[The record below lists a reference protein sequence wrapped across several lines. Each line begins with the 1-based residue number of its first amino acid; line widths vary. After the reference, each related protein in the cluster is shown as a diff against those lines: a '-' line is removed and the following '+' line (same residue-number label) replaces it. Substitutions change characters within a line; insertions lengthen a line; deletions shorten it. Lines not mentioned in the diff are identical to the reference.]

1 MKKNFKLMLV
11 ALFALLG
18 FNGVQ
23 AATLIGTTQYLD
35 NGFKYK
41 ILSVYKT
48 PGGAKVNTVSVSQ
61 NVYASQGAAAMV
73 IGATVD
79 IYVKGDDTDGTAID
93 KVCTFNIV
101 EVEAEGFK
109 NVTKATS
116 IQIGSNVKTIGANA
130 FDGCTNVTTITFDA
144 NSNDMTIAAE
154 AFKGTKVTSL
164 DLTTLTG
171 TLAAVN
177 KWWDN
182 TAFAPGKKVNTY
194 LQTIKFPA
202 KVITIVADAFAGFTK
217 LETVEFKAQSKPYVG
232 LTIGAGAFQETP
244 IKTLDLTEACI
255 SGKGAGEGLNRL
267 FEYNN
272 VTLKKVIMSKYV
284 QQLNEMAL
292 ADCIQLGEVDFS
304 QSTVLETIG
313 VGALSNTVVPTYDFS
328 KCYTLTTDG
337 KNYSTFL
344 NFQVGVNPFVN
355 TITTTNKNLKTVK
368 LPKGLAWSPVNVIGT
383 TFADCE
389 VLTTIESFN
398 LSKVTTVPDGAFA
411 NDKSLTSLEFPL
423 TLATVAGSPFVGCE
437 NLATLTF
444 NNQKEDGV
452 SPALTIGDG
461 ANNIFGATLDALT
474 TVNINTPSDKTAN
487 VTIATGALAGCTGI
501 TTLNVAKGGKFVGTI
516 KTFALNAD
524 ADATVT
530 FGDITGA
537 ASVETIAGPLG
548 TNTTALTIGEF
559 SPSADFGAEI
569 VDGKISAATVG
580 AVKQKSVLTAI
591 GQAVKI
597 TFTGNVNAV
606 LDQSPANANLTT
618 LDFGAAKMAVD
629 IVGATVFDESVT
641 PNLKD
646 VTWKPADADATAAF
660 NLNAFNSSATPLGA
674 GAYVTFH
681 TTTAVGDGVYALDE
695 ANLIAVIFDATAAI
709 IDPTTIDVYNAVATG
724 FFYGKLQAPVGK
736 NIVINKTNEDGDQV
750 DVYSA
755 FVDAIDQKIYM
766 DRLATSNGLYVVA
779 PEQVVVVR
787 VKNPTKTVAHD
798 KVDGAFKAKVV
809 IVEDIALDPT
819 MRYTAAATILN
830 DLKMTDKIFSS
841 DYIGTNY
848 IGKTL
853 YAMAN
858 PAVVGG
864 LQFDPVAKTSY
875 LPMGAVFV
883 ETDEAAPS
891 RLDVIWLDDAEDAT
905 AIINTIESRDSKA
918 NGKIYNLQGIEV
930 DGSYKGIVI
939 VNGKKISQK

>member
-11 ALFALLG
+11 ALFTLLG

-23 AATLIGTTQYLD
+23 AASLVGTTQYLD

-41 ILSVYKT
+41 IKSVYKT

-73 IGATVD
+73 IGPTVD
-79 IYVKGDDTDGTAID
+79 IYVKGEDSDGVSID

-101 EVEAEGFK
+101 EIEDNAFK
-109 NVTKATS
+109 DVTKATTV
-116 IQIGSNVKTIGANA
+116 QIGSNIRSIGANA
-130 FDGCTNVTTITFDA
+130 FDGCTNVTNITFDN
-144 NSNDMTIAAE
+144 NSNEMTIADE
-154 AFKGTKVTSL
+154 AFKGTKVTEL

-171 TLAAVN
+171 TLVAVN
-177 KWWDN
+177 KWWN
-182 TAFAPGKKVNTY
+182 AAAFTPGTTVNNY

-202 KVITIVADAFAGFTK
+202 KVLNVVPDAFAGFKK
-217 LETVEFKAQSKPYVG
+217 LKNAEFKAQSAPYVTLSLG
-232 LTIGAGAFQETP
+232 TGAFQETP
-244 IKTLDLTEACI
+244 IETLDLTEARI
-255 SGKGAGEGLNRL
+255 NILYPL

-284 QQLNEMAL
+284 TILDNMAL

-304 QSTVLETIG
+304 QSTKLAAIG
-313 VGALSNTVVPTYDFS
+313 DGALSNTVVPEYDFS
-328 KCYTLTTDG
+328 KCYETSNTPSLHYTSWLDFSGTD
-337 KNYSTFL
+337 
-344 NFQVGVNPFVN
+344 NPFVN
-355 TITTTNKNLKTVK
+355 GTTTTNKNLTTVK
-368 LPKGLAWSPVNVIGT
+368 LPKHPSLNCPVTTIGT

-389 VLTTIESFN
+389 VLTTIES
-398 LSKVTTVPDGAFA
+398 LDVSMVTTVPDGAFA
-411 NDKSLTSLEFPL
+411 NDKSLPSLEFPL
-423 TLATVAGSPFVGCE
+423 ALTTVAGSPFVGCE
-437 NLATLTF
+437 KLATLTF
-444 NNQKEDGV
+444 NNQ
-452 SPALTIGDG
+452 SAAALTIGDG
-461 ANNIFGATLDALT
+461 AANIYGATLAALT
-474 TVNINTPSDKTAN
+474 TVNINTQKGVSTKKTAN
-487 VTIATGALAGCTGI
+487 VTIASGALAGCTGI
-501 TTLNVAKGGKFVGTI
+501 TTLNVAVGGKFAGTI

-524 ADATVT
+524 ADAAVT

-537 ASVETIAGPLG
+537 ASVETIAGPIG
-548 TNTTALTIGEF
+548 KNTTALIIGEF
-559 SPSADFGAEI
+559 NPSADFGGAI
-569 VDGKISAATVG
+569 VDGNISSATVG
-580 AVKQKSVLTAI
+580 AVEQKSVLTAI

-597 TFTGNVNAV
+597 TFTGNVNKD
-606 LDQSPANANLTT
+606 LDQSPANLNLTT
-618 LDFGAAKMAVD
+618 LDFGAVKMAAGR
-629 IVGATVFDESVT
+629 VGATVFDESVT

-646 VTWKPADADATAAF
+646 VTWKPADGDAKAAF
-660 NLNAFNSSATPLGA
+660 DKNAFNTSATPLGA

-681 TTTAVGDGVYALDE
+681 TTTAVGDGIYHLDE

-736 NIVINKTNEDGDQV
+736 NIVINKTNDDGDQV

-755 FVDAIDQKIYM
+755 FVDELDQKIYM

-779 PEQVVVVR
+779 PGQVVVVR
-787 VKNPTKTVAHD
+787 VKNPTVTTAHAS
-798 KVDGAFKAKVV
+798 VDGAFTAKVA
-809 IVEDIALDPT
+809 IVEDDVLDPT
-819 MRYTAAATILN
+819 MRYTATATILN

-848 IGKTL
+848 VGKTL

-858 PAVVGG
+858 PAIVGA

-875 LPMGAVFV
+875 LPKGAVFV